1 MNIGCSQVANSH
13 QLTPH
18 CSLSLDKKPS
28 SIYQVSIGGGASP
41 LESFL
46 GSLDYLRII
55 PLH

>member
-28 SIYQVSIGGGASP
+28 SIYQVSFGGGASL